1 MGMPTFRRG
10 RSQSER
16 LRRNSRG
23 QGGELG
29 RDDVVE
35 AVFACVS
42 QGPSVRVIVHPRE
55 PGLPWL
61 PSAGVRN

>member
-1 MGMPTFRRG
+1 MGISTFRRG

-23 QGGELG
+23 LGGELEG
-29 RDDVVE
+29 
-35 AVFACVS
+35 VFTCVG
-42 QGPSVRVIVHPRE
+42 QGSSVKVTFPLWE

-61 PSAGVRN
+61 Y